1 MITCIFN
8 FIYKSQIILNKIE
21 VIIRYTDNDKYTRI
35 PVNKKIRM
43 FPLQSFPSQ
52 SPLLCK
58 VTTRDEKFATI
69 ALNEANKST
78 VKYHQ
83 HGCVAVVG
91 GRIVERGYNSY
102 RSRSND
108 GFLEG
113 TCSCHAEVDV
123 MRKLEKRLNKSSNNY
138 STMNKGNKSKNN
150 KSKNNKSKNSKN
162 WQVSGRDV
170 TQCFLRARE
179 PIRCKK
185 RQAWGEV

>member
-1 MITCIFN
+1 
-8 FIYKSQIILNKIE
+8 
-21 VIIRYTDNDKYTRI
+21 
-35 PVNKKIRM
+35 M
-43 FPLQSFPSQ
+43 FPLSSFP

-58 VTTRDEKFATI
+58 ITSRDEKFATI

-83 HGCVAVVG
+83 HGCVAVIG

-123 MRKLEKRLNKSSNNY
+123 MRKLDKRFNKSSKNN
-138 STMNKGNKSKNN
+138 SKTNKGFKC
-150 KSKNNKSKNSKN
+150 KNSNKL
-162 WQVSGRDV
+162 QVSGRDV

-185 RQAWGEV
+185 KQER

>member
-1 MITCIFN
+1 
-8 FIYKSQIILNKIE
+8 
-21 VIIRYTDNDKYTRI
+21 
-35 PVNKKIRM
+35 M

-52 SPLLCK
+52 SFPSQSPLLCQ

-123 MRKLEKRLNKSSNNY
+123 MRKLDKRLNKSSNNC
-138 STMNKGNKSKNN
+138 SNMNKGNKSKNN
-150 KSKNNKSKNSKN
+150 KSKNNKNS
-162 WQVSGRDV
+162 QVSGRDV

-185 RQAWGEV
+185 RQARREV

>member
-1 MITCIFN
+1 
-8 FIYKSQIILNKIE
+8 
-21 VIIRYTDNDKYTRI
+21 
-35 PVNKKIRM
+35 M
-43 FPLQSFPSQ
+43 FPLSSQSFPSQ
-52 SPLLCK
+52 SPLLCQ

-150 KSKNNKSKNSKN
+150 KSKNNKN